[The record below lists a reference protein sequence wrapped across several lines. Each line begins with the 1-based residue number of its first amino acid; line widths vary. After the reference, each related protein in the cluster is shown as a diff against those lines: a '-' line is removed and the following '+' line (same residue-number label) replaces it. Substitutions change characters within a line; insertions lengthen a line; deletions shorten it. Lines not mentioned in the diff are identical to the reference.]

1 MSDIPFMLFVR
12 NKKGVLI
19 NSQAKSVSSYN
30 RLGRFDVLSTHS
42 QYISVIE
49 GSLLVT
55 YQDNKTDEIPVGRG
69 ILKVL
74 ENRVSV
80 YLTDK

>member
-1 MSDIPFMLFVR
+1 MSNIPFTLFVR

-19 NSQAKSVSSYN
+19 NSQAKSITSYN
-30 RLGRFDVLSTHS
+30 RLGRFDILSTHS

-55 YQDNKTDEIPVGRG
+55 YEDNKTDEIPLSQG